1 MNAIEALNSIETLDA
16 LEVGVNSI
24 KSIKTADAIESL
36 NTAETLDSLE
46 VSSGTIKSL
55 DTIKSLKSLK
65 LWVTSMNSIDRCLSE
80 LSSVA
85 LLLIITSAVAT
96 ALAGVRAL
104 RLGRIRRLLRGR
116 VRSLSAISRLVIRL
130 GISDLGTV
138 ITVRSMSVLL
148 RRV

>member
-1 MNAIEALNSIETLDA
+1 
-16 LEVGVNSI
+16 
-24 KSIKTADAIESL
+24 
-36 NTAETLDSLE
+36 
-46 VSSGTIKSL
+46 
-55 DTIKSLKSLK
+55 
-65 LWVTSMNSIDRCLSE
+65 MNSIDRCLSE

-148 RRV
+148 RRVLSNSGDSQDRGDGEFHFDIGFKLFS